1 MLHAQQ
7 EDQRVHELTH
17 TTLMASC
24 KEEDE
29 FRAAVVEEANGAF
42 KRSMENHGLCQ
53 TRIDEATNTLPTLE
67 ATHKEYVEELERAT
81 KQRDEEHAEFLKIQA
96 SFA

>member
-7 EDQRVHELTH
+7 EDQRVHQLTH
-17 TTLMASC
+17 TTMMATC

-42 KRSMENHGLCQ
+42 KRSKENHGLCQ

>member
-7 EDQRVHELTH
+7 EDQRVHQLTH
-17 TTLMASC
+17 TTMMATC

-42 KRSMENHGLCQ
+42 ERSKENQGLC
-53 TRIDEATNTLPTLE
+53 
-67 ATHKEYVEELERAT
+67 
-81 KQRDEEHAEFLKIQA
+81 
-96 SFA
+96 